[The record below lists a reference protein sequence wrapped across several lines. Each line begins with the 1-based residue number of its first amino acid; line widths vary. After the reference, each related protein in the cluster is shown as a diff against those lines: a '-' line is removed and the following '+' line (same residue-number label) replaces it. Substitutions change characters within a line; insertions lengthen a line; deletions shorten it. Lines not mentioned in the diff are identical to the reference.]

1 MKGKTGEAACFRG
14 NGMIEN
20 VIYAALFD
28 AVEEMGTSILV
39 AYVVAVILLLV
50 TCHFTVVKFF
60 RGLGYFRLRLTIV
73 TLFGLMG
80 ASLSTYMNAID
91 SSASRELLPQAV
103 QKRWILFGSYGIG
116 EDFVKAIKP
125 LASGMQD
132 IFSGSLLCLVFNFS
146 IGLTLAIIGWILF
159 AMLIGWIL
167 FAMLIGW
174 KTWMIALALDLLIN
188 WKQGKWT
195 KKAVENAK
203 EEEDSDSATSE
214 AEQTGAG

>member
-1 MKGKTGEAACFRG
+1 
-14 NGMIEN
+14 MIEN

-159 AMLIGWIL
+159 AMLIGW
-167 FAMLIGW
+167 

-195 KKAVENAK
+195 KKVVENAK

-214 AEQTGAG
+214 AEQTELSTEAKSD

>member
-1 MKGKTGEAACFRG
+1 
-14 NGMIEN
+14 MIEN

-80 ASLSTYMNAID
+80 ASLSAYMNAID

-159 AMLIGWIL
+159 AMLIGW
-167 FAMLIGW
+167 

-203 EEEDSDSATSE
+203 EEEDRDSTTSE
-214 AEQTGAG
+214 AEQTELSTEAKSD

>member
-1 MKGKTGEAACFRG
+1 MKGKNGERDCFRG

-159 AMLIGWIL
+159 AMLIGW
-167 FAMLIGW
+167 

-195 KKAVENAK
+195 KKVVENAK

-214 AEQTGAG
+214 AEQTELSTEAKSD

>member
-1 MKGKTGEAACFRG
+1 
-14 NGMIEN
+14 MIEN

-159 AMLIGWIL
+159 AMLIGW
-167 FAMLIGW
+167 

-203 EEEDSDSATSE
+203 EEEDRDSTTSE
-214 AEQTGAG
+214 AEQTELSTEAKSD

>member
-1 MKGKTGEAACFRG
+1 
-14 NGMIEN
+14 MIEN

-91 SSASRELLPQAV
+91 SSASRQLLPQAV

-159 AMLIGWIL
+159 AMLIGW
-167 FAMLIGW
+167 
-174 KTWMIALALDLLIN
+174 KTWMLALALDLLIN

-203 EEEDSDSATSE
+203 EEEDSNSATSE
-214 AEQTGAG
+214 AEQTELSTEAKSD

>member
-1 MKGKTGEAACFRG
+1 
-14 NGMIEN
+14 MIEN

-159 AMLIGWIL
+159 AMLIGW
-167 FAMLIGW
+167 

-203 EEEDSDSATSE
+203 EEEDSDSVTSE
-214 AEQTGAG
+214 AEQTELSTEAKSD

>member
-1 MKGKTGEAACFRG
+1 
-14 NGMIEN
+14 MIEN

-159 AMLIGWIL
+159 AMLIGW
-167 FAMLIGW
+167 

-214 AEQTGAG
+214 AEQTELSTEAKSD

>member
-1 MKGKTGEAACFRG
+1 
-14 NGMIEN
+14 MIEN

-146 IGLTLAIIGWILF
+146 IGLTFAI
-159 AMLIGWIL
+159 IGWIL

-203 EEEDSDSATSE
+203 EEEDSDFATSE
-214 AEQTGAG
+214 AEQTELSTETKSG

>member
-28 AVEEMGTSILV
+28 AVEEMGISILV

-80 ASLSTYMNAID
+80 ASLSAYMNAIA

-159 AMLIGWIL
+159 AMLIGW
-167 FAMLIGW
+167 

-195 KKAVENAK
+195 KKAAENA
-203 EEEDSDSATSE
+203 EEEKDSDSATSE
-214 AEQTGAG
+214 AEQTELSTEAKSD

>member
-1 MKGKTGEAACFRG
+1 
-14 NGMIEN
+14 MIEN

-116 EDFVKAIKP
+116 EDFVKVIKP

-146 IGLTLAIIGWILF
+146 IGLTLAI
-159 AMLIGWIL
+159 IGWIL

-214 AEQTGAG
+214 AEQTGSG

>member
-1 MKGKTGEAACFRG
+1 
-14 NGMIEN
+14 MIEN

-159 AMLIGWIL
+159 AMLIGW
-167 FAMLIGW
+167 
-174 KTWMIALALDLLIN
+174 KTWMLALALDLLIN

-214 AEQTGAG
+214 AEQTELSTEAKSD

>member
-1 MKGKTGEAACFRG
+1 
-14 NGMIEN
+14 MIEN

-159 AMLIGWIL
+159 AMLIGW
-167 FAMLIGW
+167 

-195 KKAVENAK
+195 KKAVENA

-214 AEQTGAG
+214 AEQTELSTEAKSD

>member
-116 EDFVKAIKP
+116 EDFVKVIKP

-146 IGLTLAIIGWILF
+146 IGLTLAI
-159 AMLIGWIL
+159 IGWIL

-203 EEEDSDSATSE
+203 EEEDSDSVTSE
-214 AEQTGAG
+214 AEQTELSTEAKSD

>member
-1 MKGKTGEAACFRG
+1 MKGKTGEAVCFRG

-159 AMLIGWIL
+159 AMLIGW
-167 FAMLIGW
+167 

-203 EEEDSDSATSE
+203 EEEDRDSTTSE
-214 AEQTGAG
+214 AEQTELSTEAKSD